1 MGHRKDKTSLP
12 LTGKEENFLELL
24 SQKLKAVDY
33 SKIKVKISRKALAR
47 LRQQQKDC
55 LARKNVDWE
64 EMANTWI
71 TI

>member
-1 MGHRKDKTSLP
+1 MGHKKSLP

-33 SKIKVKISRKALAR
+33 SKLKVKNERKTLAR
-47 LRQQQKDC
+47 LRQQQRDC
-55 LARKNVDWE
+55 LARKKVNWE
-64 EMANTWI
+64 EMENTWI